1 MGNVKVGFGFLDDGF
16 FGFFGIFGVD
26 FYFFFFQMINGD
38 LFQFIDYGFFVI
50 CDIDIYRN
58 SIF

>member
-26 FYFFFFQMINGD
+26 FYFFFF
-38 LFQFIDYGFFVI
+38 
-50 CDIDIYRN
+50 
-58 SIF
+58 